1 MPRTI
6 RATNKII
13 PEQPV
18 ITQQPPTKKAND
30 YVEIRLPKFRFQ
42 DSPLSPLWVILL
54 VAFAFL
60 LGMTTTK
67 IQYLQQ
73 GGIPTNTQDTQ
84 TKNGQQQ
91 EITINSVKQWAKDIR
106 LDSNKFNQ
114 CVSDEKYK
122 DRINKDISDAI
133 TASAEATP
141 TFYVNGTRI
150 VGAVPFDQFKT
161 TLDAMLA
168 GNETEGEKFTVET
181 GGLPKLGKD
190 DAPITMIEFSDLQ
203 CPFCLRFFTETF
215 PKIKKEYIDTG
226 KVKFYFRH
234 LPLVQLHPMAMP
246 FAHATECANEQGKF
260 WEMHDK
266 IEEEQA

>member
-6 RATNKII
+6 RATNKIV

-54 VAFAFL
+54 IAFAFL

-91 EITINSVKQWAKDIR
+91 EITIDSVNQWAKDIR

-114 CVSDEKYK
+114 CISDEKYK